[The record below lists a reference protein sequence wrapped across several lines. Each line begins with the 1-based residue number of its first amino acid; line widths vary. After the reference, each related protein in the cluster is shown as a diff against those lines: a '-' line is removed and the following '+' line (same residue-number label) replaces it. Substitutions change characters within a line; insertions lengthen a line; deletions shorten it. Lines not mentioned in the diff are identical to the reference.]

1 MGLSWRYIFAVLGA
15 IGMAIIYGQKVNLSI
30 AINAMVNKTA
40 LMEIDSASHGDD
52 EHEVEFNPDEMCY
65 VPGGIQQYSISLSLS
80 YNMYNRLGHL
90 YLHKV
95 DGPFLWTEQNKG
107 LILGSYFWG
116 YLVTQIPGGRIAEL
130 FSGKWVFLVAVLMSS
145 LPTVLTPPAAYLGGF
160 KLVIFMRII
169 EGFGGGLTFPAMNVL
184 ISKWAPSSEKSTLAS
199 IIYGV
204 FFLCRNVI
212 REQYCLY
219 LLAGLAL
226 IWCVV
231 WMIFVTDTPETHK
244 FISESEKEF
253 ITSSHP
259 PAKKGKK
266 LTVPWK
272 NIFTS
277 VPFWGIIIAHFCN
290 NFAWYMLLVE
300 LPVFMSDGL
309 GFAIKENAGLSSVPF
324 ICNWLFSIVYSN
336 RLDWARSKGY
346 ISTTNA
352 RKLSMGIAS
361 LIPSLCLIAVCLSG
375 CNKTAV
381 VTFMIV
387 GTGFFGSMFAGV
399 FSNHSDIASNYAGVL
414 MGITNMIATIPGF
427 VVPAV
432 VGSLTHGTFGLAPWH
447 LIFYTTSGILLLEL
461 GCMITPT
468 MKLWDFKLWKCF
480 CNSLPINNIMI
491 LILMT
496 VCKEITGMN

>member
-15 IGMAIIYGQKVNLSI
+15 IGMAIIYGQKVNLSV
-30 AINAMVNKTA
+30 AINGMVNKTA

-65 VPGGIQQYSISLSLS
+65 VPGGS
-80 YNMYNRLGHL
+80 NNTAE
-90 YLHKV
+90 

-160 KLVIFMRII
+160 KLVIFLRII

-199 IIYGV
+199 IIYGGTSLGTVLSIPSSGLITSLLGWEWV
-204 FFLCRNVI
+204 F
-212 REQYCLY
+212 Y
-219 LLAGLAL
+219 LHGGLAL

-432 VGSLTHGTFGLAPWH
+432 VGALTHGTFGLAPWH

-461 GCMITPT
+461 VVYSIMASGEEQP
-468 MKLWDFKLWKCF
+468 W
-480 CNSLPINNIMI
+480 NNPPDDHPDDEA
-491 LILMT
+491 L
-496 VCKEITGMN
+496 GQ